1 MVIKEEVRVKKI
13 TTLILCLGIFAGLL
27 CACSAPA
34 AGKGAAKGTASE
46 KDNNKSGAEMKMVLH
61 EPEYLKPSDINHKP
75 VFTLSW
81 DPYPNAYSYEFAIY
95 VEGEDSY
102 GRGPFAIRS
111 TKGIYSKE
119 AVSADLYFLQGI
131 YTDTATYRIKIRP
144 SLKAAEKKE
153 DYIWSNIWQISFVD
167 GKYTISATD
176 ADFDEEIEA
185 ANAQKEKKK
194 EGGGNT
200 GKPEK
205 KEPLAH
211 SFPEEL
217 LLYLAREEGETEA
230 FSAEDIASL
239 SVGVNYCEYAEPVQ
253 NITDGE
259 TIEAFKKAVQQM
271 TVTGKYD
278 EVFSTET
285 YYAYS
290 AKDAE
295 GNALFSF
302 SIQKGL
308 LDRNDGRY
316 SVEGLSELLSIPGIM
331 LEEGWNAYW
340 DEYNSKADA
349 YERDIDPVGMNLL
362 EAAGY
367 GTHMMNSGAPDNIY
381 YIDAYIDYAKDVPKM
396 QTRDKAEIEAVYKG
410 LSKIK
415 VGKEADNIGGRMW
428 HMTFGYSDPAYNFS
442 RDTYLSF
449 KGDYIKLGGDYYE
462 LENIE
467 ELYGSLDCEIF
478 RYMKDFSDAPAL
490 KPVY

>member
-1 MVIKEEVRVKKI
+1 MKKI

-27 CACSAPA
+27 CACGTPA
-34 AGKGAAKGTASE
+34 AGKGAAEGTTSE
-46 KDNNKSGAEMKMVLH
+46 TDNTADNAEIRMVLH
-61 EPEYLKPSDINHKP
+61 EPEYLRPSEINHKP

-95 VEGEDSY
+95 VEGEDAY

-111 TKGIYSKE
+111 TKGIYADD

-153 DYIWSNIWQISFVD
+153 DHIWSNIWQISFVN
-167 GKYTISATD
+167 GEYTVTATE

-185 ANAQKEKKK
+185 AAEQKEGKKDN
-194 EGGGNT
+194 GGNT
-200 GKPEK
+200 GKPGKEA
-205 KEPLAH
+205 KEPLDH

-217 LLYLAREEGETEA
+217 LLYLARENGETEA
-230 FSAEDIASL
+230 YSADDIASI
-239 SVGVNYCEYAEPVQ
+239 SVGVNYCEYGEPVQ
-253 NITDGE
+253 NITDDE

-290 AKDAE
+290 ARDAE

-302 SIQKGL
+302 AVQNGL
-308 LDRNDGRY
+308 LERSDGRY
-316 SVEGLSELLSIPGIM
+316 SIEGLSELLSIPGIL
-331 LEEGWNAYW
+331 LEEGWGKYW
-340 DEYNSKADA
+340 GEYNERADA
-349 YERDIDPVGMNLL
+349 YEDDLDPVGMDVL

-367 GTHMMNSGAPDNIY
+367 GTHLMNSGAPDNIF

-396 QTRDKAEIEAVYKG
+396 QTRDKAEIEAVYTA

-415 VGKEADNIGGRMW
+415 VGKHADNIGGRMW
-428 HMTFGYSDPAYNFS
+428 HMTFGYTNPAYNFS
-442 RDTYLSF
+442 QDTYLSF
-449 KGDYIKLGGDYYE
+449 KGNYIKLDGEYYE

>member
-1 MVIKEEVRVKKI
+1 MKKI
-13 TTLILCLGIFAGLL
+13 TAMILFLGIIAGLL
-27 CACSAPA
+27 CACGTPS
-34 AGKGAAKGTASE
+34 AGKG
-46 KDNNKSGAEMKMVLH
+46 GAEGTSSENANNSGGTEIKMVLH
-61 EPEYLKPSDINHKP
+61 EPEYLGPSDINHKP

-119 AVSADLYFLQGI
+119 AASADLYFLQGI

-153 DYIWSNIWQISFVD
+153 DHIWSNIWQISFVD
-167 GKYTISATD
+167 GEYTVTATD

-185 ANAQKEKKK
+185 ADAQKEEKKSS
-194 EGGGNT
+194 GGNT
-200 GKPEK
+200 AKPAKEV
-205 KEPLAH
+205 KEPLDH

-230 FSAEDIASL
+230 FSADDIASL
-239 SVGVNYCEYAEPVQ
+239 SVGVNYCEYGEPVQ
-253 NITDGE
+253 NITDDE

-302 SIQKGL
+302 SIQNGL
-308 LDRNDGRY
+308 LERSDGRY
-316 SVEGLSELLSIPGIM
+316 SIEGLSELLSIPGIL
-331 LEEGWNAYW
+331 LEEGWGKYWGAYN
-340 DEYNSKADA
+340 EKADA
-349 YERDIDPVGMNLL
+349 YERETDPVGMNLL

-367 GTHMMNSGAPDNIY
+367 GTHLMNSGAPDNIF

-396 QTRDKAEIEAVYKG
+396 QTWDKAEIEAVYTA

-415 VGKEADNIGGRMW
+415 VGKRVDDIGGRMW
-428 HMTFGYSDPAYNFS
+428 HMTFGYTDPAYNFS
-442 RDTYLSF
+442 QDTYLSF
-449 KGDYIKLGGDYYE
+449 KGNYIKLEGDYYE

-478 RYMKDFSDAPAL
+478 SYLKDFSDAPAL

>member
-1 MVIKEEVRVKKI
+1 MKKI

-27 CACSAPA
+27 CACGTPA
-34 AGKGAAKGTASE
+34 AGKGAAEGTTSE
-46 KDNNKSGAEMKMVLH
+46 TDNTADNAEIRMVLH
-61 EPEYLKPSDINHKP
+61 EPEYLRPSEINHKP

-95 VEGEDSY
+95 VEGEDAY

-111 TKGIYSKE
+111 TKGIYADD

-153 DYIWSNIWQISFVD
+153 DHIWSNIWQISFVN
-167 GKYTISATD
+167 GEYTVTATE

-185 ANAQKEKKK
+185 AAEQKEGKKDN
-194 EGGGNT
+194 GGNT
-200 GKPEK
+200 GKPGKEA
-205 KEPLAH
+205 KEPLDH

-217 LLYLAREEGETEA
+217 LLYLARENGETEA
-230 FSAEDIASL
+230 YSADDIASI
-239 SVGVNYCEYAEPVQ
+239 SVGVNYCEYGEPVQ
-253 NITDGE
+253 NITDDE

-290 AKDAE
+290 ARDAE

-302 SIQKGL
+302 AVQNGL
-308 LDRNDGRY
+308 LERSDGRY
-316 SVEGLSELLSIPGIM
+316 SIEGLSELLSIPGIL
-331 LEEGWNAYW
+331 LEEGWGKYW
-340 DEYNSKADA
+340 GEYNERADA
-349 YERDIDPVGMNLL
+349 YEDDLDPVGMDVL

-367 GTHMMNSGAPDNIY
+367 GTHLMNSGAPDNIF

-396 QTRDKAEIEAVYKG
+396 KTRDKAEIEAVYTA

-415 VGKEADNIGGRMW
+415 VGKHVDNIGGRMW
-428 HMTFGYSDPAYNFS
+428 HMTFGYTNPAYNFS
-442 RDTYLSF
+442 QDTYLSF
-449 KGDYIKLGGDYYE
+449 KGNYIKLDGEYYE

-478 RYMKDFSDAPAL
+478 AYMKDFSDAPVL

>member
-1 MVIKEEVRVKKI
+1 MKKI
-13 TTLILCLGIFAGLL
+13 TAMILFLGIITGLL
-27 CACSAPA
+27 CACGTPS
-34 AGKGAAKGTASE
+34 AGKG
-46 KDNNKSGAEMKMVLH
+46 GAEGTSSENANNSGGTEIKMVLH
-61 EPEYLKPSDINHKP
+61 EPEYLGPSDINHKP

-119 AVSADLYFLQGI
+119 ATSADLYFLQGI

-153 DYIWSNIWQISFVD
+153 DHIWSNIWQISFVD
-167 GKYTISATD
+167 GEYTVTATE

-185 ANAQKEKKK
+185 AEAQKKEKKDD
-194 EGGGNT
+194 GGNT
-200 GKPEK
+200 GKPAKEV
-205 KEPLAH
+205 KEPLDH
-211 SFPEEL
+211 SYPEEL
-217 LLYLAREEGETEA
+217 LLYMAHEKGETQA
-230 FSAEDIASL
+230 LSADDIASL
-239 SVGVNYCEYAEPVQ
+239 SVSVNYCEYAEPVQ

-290 AKDAE
+290 ARDAE
-295 GNALFSF
+295 GNTLFSF
-302 SIQKGL
+302 VIQNGL
-308 LDRNDGRY
+308 LERRDGRY
-316 SVEGLSELLSIPGIM
+316 SVEGLSELLSIPGIL
-331 LEEGWNAYW
+331 LEQGWSEYW
-340 DEYNSKADA
+340 GLYNDRADA
-349 YERDIDPVGMNLL
+349 YERDIDPVGMDLL

-367 GTHMMNSGAPDNIY
+367 GTHLMNSGAPENIF

-396 QTRDKAEIEAVYKG
+396 QTWDKAEIEAVYTG

-415 VGKEADNIGGRMW
+415 VGKRVDDIDGRMW
-428 HMTFGYSDPAYNFS
+428 HMTVGYTDPAYNFS
-442 RDTYLSF
+442 QDTYLSF
-449 KGDYIKLGGDYYE
+449 KGDCIKLDGDYYE

-478 RYMKDFSDAPAL
+478 SYMKDFSDAPAL

>member
-1 MVIKEEVRVKKI
+1 MKKI

-27 CACSAPA
+27 CACGTPA
-34 AGKGAAKGTASE
+34 AGKGAAEGTTSE
-46 KDNNKSGAEMKMVLH
+46 TDNTADNAEIRMVLH
-61 EPEYLKPSDINHKP
+61 EPEYLRPSEINHKP

-95 VEGEDSY
+95 VEGEDAY

-111 TKGIYSKE
+111 TKGIYADD

-153 DYIWSNIWQISFVD
+153 DYIWSNIWQISFVN
-167 GKYTISATD
+167 GEYTVTATE

-185 ANAQKEKKK
+185 AAEQKEGKKDN
-194 EGGGNT
+194 GGNT
-200 GKPEK
+200 GKPGKEA
-205 KEPLAH
+205 KEPLDH

-217 LLYLAREEGETEA
+217 LLYLARENGETEA
-230 FSAEDIASL
+230 YSADDIASI
-239 SVGVNYCEYAEPVQ
+239 SVGVNYCEYGEPVQ
-253 NITDGE
+253 NITDDE

-290 AKDAE
+290 ARDAE

-302 SIQKGL
+302 AVQNGL
-308 LDRNDGRY
+308 LERSDGRY
-316 SVEGLSELLSIPGIM
+316 SIEGLSELLSIPGIL
-331 LEEGWNAYW
+331 LEEGWGKYW
-340 DEYNSKADA
+340 GEYNERADA
-349 YERDIDPVGMNLL
+349 YEDDLDPVGMDVL

-367 GTHMMNSGAPDNIY
+367 GTHLMNSGAPDNIF

-396 QTRDKAEIEAVYKG
+396 QTRDKAEIEAVYTA

-415 VGKEADNIGGRMW
+415 VGKHVDNIGGRMW
-428 HMTFGYSDPAYNFS
+428 HMTFGYTNPAYNFS
-442 RDTYLSF
+442 QDTYLSF
-449 KGDYIKLGGDYYE
+449 KGNYIKLDGEYYE

-478 RYMKDFSDAPAL
+478 AYMKDFSDAPVL

>member
-1 MVIKEEVRVKKI
+1 MKKI

-27 CACSAPA
+27 CACGTPA
-34 AGKGAAKGTASE
+34 AGKGAAEGTTSE
-46 KDNNKSGAEMKMVLH
+46 TDNTADNAEIRMVLH
-61 EPEYLKPSDINHKP
+61 EPEYLRPSEINHKP

-95 VEGEDSY
+95 VEGEDAY

-111 TKGIYSKE
+111 TKGIYADD

-153 DYIWSNIWQISFVD
+153 DHIWSNIWQISFVN
-167 GKYTISATD
+167 GEYTVTATE

-185 ANAQKEKKK
+185 AAEQKEGKKDN
-194 EGGGNT
+194 GGNT
-200 GKPEK
+200 GKPGKEA
-205 KEPLAH
+205 KEPLDH

-217 LLYLAREEGETEA
+217 LLYLARENGETEA
-230 FSAEDIASL
+230 YSADDIASI
-239 SVGVNYCEYAEPVQ
+239 SVGVNYCEYGEPVQ
-253 NITDGE
+253 NITDDE

-290 AKDAE
+290 ARDAE

-302 SIQKGL
+302 AVQNGL
-308 LDRNDGRY
+308 LERSDGRY
-316 SVEGLSELLSIPGIM
+316 SIEGLSELLSIPGIL
-331 LEEGWNAYW
+331 LEEGWGKYW
-340 DEYNSKADA
+340 GEYNERADA
-349 YERDIDPVGMNLL
+349 YEDDLDPVGMDVL

-367 GTHMMNSGAPDNIY
+367 GTHLMNSGAPDNIF

-396 QTRDKAEIEAVYKG
+396 QTRDKAEIEAVYTA

-415 VGKEADNIGGRMW
+415 VGKHADNIGGRMW
-428 HMTFGYSDPAYNFS
+428 HMTFGYTNPAYNFS
-442 RDTYLSF
+442 QDTYLSF
-449 KGDYIKLGGDYYE
+449 KGNYIKLDGEYYE

-478 RYMKDFSDAPAL
+478 AYMKDFSDAPVL

>member
-1 MVIKEEVRVKKI
+1 MKKI

-27 CACSAPA
+27 CACGTPA
-34 AGKGAAKGTASE
+34 AGKGAAEGTTSE
-46 KDNNKSGAEMKMVLH
+46 TDNTADNAEIRMVLH
-61 EPEYLKPSDINHKP
+61 EPEYLRPSEINHKP

-95 VEGEDSY
+95 VEGEDAY

-111 TKGIYSKE
+111 TKGIYADD

-153 DYIWSNIWQISFVD
+153 DHIWSNIWQISFVN
-167 GKYTISATD
+167 GEYTVTATE

-185 ANAQKEKKK
+185 AAEQKEGKKDN
-194 EGGGNT
+194 GGNT
-200 GKPEK
+200 GKPGKEA
-205 KEPLAH
+205 KEPLDH

-217 LLYLAREEGETEA
+217 LLYLARENGETEA
-230 FSAEDIASL
+230 YSADDIASI
-239 SVGVNYCEYAEPVQ
+239 SVGVNYCEYGEPVQ
-253 NITDGE
+253 NITDDE

-290 AKDAE
+290 ARDAE

-302 SIQKGL
+302 AVQNGL
-308 LDRNDGRY
+308 LERSDGRY
-316 SVEGLSELLSIPGIM
+316 SIEGLSELLSIPGIL
-331 LEEGWNAYW
+331 LEEGWGKYW
-340 DEYNSKADA
+340 GEYNERADA
-349 YERDIDPVGMNLL
+349 YEDDLDPVGMDVL

-367 GTHMMNSGAPDNIY
+367 GTHLMNSGAPDNIF

-396 QTRDKAEIEAVYKG
+396 QTRDKAEIEAVYTA

-415 VGKEADNIGGRMW
+415 VGKHVDNIGGRMW
-428 HMTFGYSDPAYNFS
+428 HMTFGYTNPAYNFS
-442 RDTYLSF
+442 QDTYLSF
-449 KGDYIKLGGDYYE
+449 KGDCIKLDGDYYE

-478 RYMKDFSDAPAL
+478 AYMKDFSDAPVL

>member
-1 MVIKEEVRVKKI
+1 MKKI

-27 CACSAPA
+27 CACGTPA
-34 AGKGAAKGTASE
+34 AGKGAAEGTTSE
-46 KDNNKSGAEMKMVLH
+46 TDNTADNAEIRMVLH
-61 EPEYLKPSDINHKP
+61 EPEYLRPSEINHKP

-95 VEGEDSY
+95 VEGEDAY

-111 TKGIYSKE
+111 TKGIYADD

-153 DYIWSNIWQISFVD
+153 DHIWSNIWQISFVN
-167 GKYTISATD
+167 GEYTVTATE

-185 ANAQKEKKK
+185 AAEQKEGKKDN
-194 EGGGNT
+194 GGNT
-200 GKPEK
+200 GKPGKEA
-205 KEPLAH
+205 KEPLDH

-217 LLYLAREEGETEA
+217 LLYLARENGETEA
-230 FSAEDIASL
+230 YSADDIASI
-239 SVGVNYCEYAEPVQ
+239 SVGVNYCEYGEPVQ
-253 NITDGE
+253 NITDDE

-290 AKDAE
+290 ARDAE

-302 SIQKGL
+302 AVQNGL
-308 LDRNDGRY
+308 LERSDGRY
-316 SVEGLSELLSIPGIM
+316 SIEGLSELLSIPGIL
-331 LEEGWNAYW
+331 LEEGWG
-340 DEYNSKADA
+340 KC
-349 YERDIDPVGMNLL
+349 
-362 EAAGY
+362 
-367 GTHMMNSGAPDNIY
+367 THLMNSGAPDNIF

-396 QTRDKAEIEAVYKG
+396 QTRDKAEIEAVYTA

-415 VGKEADNIGGRMW
+415 VGKHVDNIGGRMW
-428 HMTFGYSDPAYNFS
+428 HMTFGYTNPAYNFS
-442 RDTYLSF
+442 QDTYLSF
-449 KGDYIKLGGDYYE
+449 KGNYIKLDGEYYE

-478 RYMKDFSDAPAL
+478 AYMKDFSDAPVL

>member
-1 MVIKEEVRVKKI
+1 MKKI

-27 CACSAPA
+27 CACGTPA
-34 AGKGAAKGTASE
+34 AGKGAAEGTTSE
-46 KDNNKSGAEMKMVLH
+46 TDNTADNAEIRMVLH
-61 EPEYLKPSDINHKP
+61 EPEYLRPSEINHKP

-95 VEGEDSY
+95 VEGEDAY

-111 TKGIYSKE
+111 TKGIYADD

-153 DYIWSNIWQISFVD
+153 DHIWSNIWQISFVN
-167 GKYTISATD
+167 GEYTVTATE

-185 ANAQKEKKK
+185 AAEQKEGKKDN
-194 EGGGNT
+194 GGNT
-200 GKPEK
+200 GKPGKEA
-205 KEPLAH
+205 KEPLDH

-217 LLYLAREEGETEA
+217 LLYLARENGETEA
-230 FSAEDIASL
+230 YSADDIASI
-239 SVGVNYCEYAEPVQ
+239 SVGVNYCEYGEPVQ
-253 NITDGE
+253 NITDDE

-290 AKDAE
+290 ARDAE

-302 SIQKGL
+302 AVQNGL
-308 LDRNDGRY
+308 LERSDGRY
-316 SVEGLSELLSIPGIM
+316 SIEGLSELLSIPGIL
-331 LEEGWNAYW
+331 LEEGWGKYW
-340 DEYNSKADA
+340 GEYNERADA
-349 YERDIDPVGMNLL
+349 YEDDLDPVGMDVL

-367 GTHMMNSGAPDNIY
+367 GTHLMNSGAPDNIF

-396 QTRDKAEIEAVYKG
+396 QTRDKAEIEAVYTA

-415 VGKEADNIGGRMW
+415 VGKHVDNIGVRMW
-428 HMTFGYSDPAYNFS
+428 HMTFGYTNPAYNFS
-442 RDTYLSF
+442 QDTYLSF
-449 KGDYIKLGGDYYE
+449 KGNYIKLDGEYYE

-478 RYMKDFSDAPAL
+478 AYMKDFSDAPVL